1 LKRGGGGNAAATT
14 HVSTGVTPTQI
25 HVEIERLSEER
36 QELWHRLSQGLDPT
50 VKDEIK
56 ELDDRLQE
64 LWQALRMEKARLR
77 FGEREEIVRRAR
89 AEERLERAA

>member
-1 LKRGGGGNAAATT
+1 MLW
-14 HVSTGVTPTQI
+14 QQ
-25 HVEIERLSEER
+25 LSD
-36 QELWHRLSQGLDPT
+36 GLDPS

-56 ELDDRLQE
+56 EIDARLQE
-64 LWQALRMEKARLR
+64 LWQELRLEKARLR